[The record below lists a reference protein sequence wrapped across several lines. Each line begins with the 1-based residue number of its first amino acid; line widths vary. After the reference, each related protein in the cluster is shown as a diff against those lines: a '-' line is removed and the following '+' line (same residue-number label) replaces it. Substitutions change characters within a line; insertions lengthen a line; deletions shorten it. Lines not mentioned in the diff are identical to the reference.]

1 MRIRVLRASK
11 EEKVAV
17 AIGRLLSDFHLDLE
31 KVGYYL
37 AKALPYTVYRRAL
50 ARSECIES
58 SPQWLYSAT
67 ARSSDCLNTNVQRA
81 PITLPH
87 SFLLG

>member
-1 MRIRVLRASK
+1 MMRIIRLKASK

-37 AKALPYTVYRRAL
+37 AKSVPYTIYRRAL
-50 ARSECIES
+50 EVLASAEFQENEVEQNKLGYRSDR
-58 SPQWLYSAT
+58 LY
-67 ARSSDCLNTNVQRA
+67 
-81 PITLPH
+81 
-87 SFLLG
+87 

>member
-1 MRIRVLRASK
+1 MMRVRVLRASK

-37 AKALPYTVYRRAL
+37 AKALPHTVYRRAL
-50 ARSECIES
+50 EVLASAEFQENEVEQNRIGYRNDR
-58 SPQWLYSAT
+58 LY
-67 ARSSDCLNTNVQRA
+67 
-81 PITLPH
+81 
-87 SFLLG
+87 

>member
-1 MRIRVLRASK
+1 LRIRVLRASK

-31 KVGYYL
+31 KVGFYL

-50 ARSECIES
+50 EVLASAEFQENEVEQNKIGYRSDR
-58 SPQWLYSAT
+58 LY
-67 ARSSDCLNTNVQRA
+67 
-81 PITLPH
+81 
-87 SFLLG
+87 

>member
-31 KVGYYL
+31 KVGFYV
-37 AKALPYTVYRRAL
+37 AKSLPNTIYRRAL
-50 ARSECIES
+50 EVLQSAEFQENEVEQNRLGYRNDR
-58 SPQWLYSAT
+58 LY
-67 ARSSDCLNTNVQRA
+67 
-81 PITLPH
+81 
-87 SFLLG
+87 

>member
-37 AKALPYTVYRRAL
+37 AKALPYTIYRRAL
-50 ARSECIES
+50 EVLASAEFQENEVEQKKLGYRGDR
-58 SPQWLYSAT
+58 LY
-67 ARSSDCLNTNVQRA
+67 
-81 PITLPH
+81 
-87 SFLLG
+87 

>member
-31 KVGYYL
+31 KVGFYL
-37 AKALPYTVYRRAL
+37 AKALPHTVYRRAL
-50 ARSECIES
+50 EVLSSAEFQENEVEQNRLEYRSDR
-58 SPQWLYSAT
+58 LY
-67 ARSSDCLNTNVQRA
+67 
-81 PITLPH
+81 
-87 SFLLG
+87 

>member
-1 MRIRVLRASK
+1 MRTIRLRASK

-37 AKALPYTVYRRAL
+37 AKSVPHVIYRR
-50 ARSECIES
+50 SIEVLES
-58 SPQWLYSAT
+58 AQFQEDEVEQNRIGYRNDRLY
-67 ARSSDCLNTNVQRA
+67 
-81 PITLPH
+81 
-87 SFLLG
+87 

>member
-31 KVGYYL
+31 KVGFYL
-37 AKALPYTVYRRAL
+37 AKSLPYTIYRRAL
-50 ARSECIES
+50 EVLASAEFQENEVEQNKIGYRSDR
-58 SPQWLYSAT
+58 LY
-67 ARSSDCLNTNVQRA
+67 
-81 PITLPH
+81 
-87 SFLLG
+87 

>member
-37 AKALPYTVYRRAL
+37 AKSLPYTVYRRAL
-50 ARSECIES
+50 EVLS
-58 SPQWLYSAT
+58 SAEFQENEVEQNRIGYRNDRL
-67 ARSSDCLNTNVQRA
+67 
-81 PITLPH
+81 H
-87 SFLLG
+87 

>member
-1 MRIRVLRASK
+1 MRIRVLRTSK

-37 AKALPYTVYRRAL
+37 AKALPHTIYRRAL
-50 ARSECIES
+50 EVLASAEFQENEVEQNRIGYRGDR
-58 SPQWLYSAT
+58 LY
-67 ARSSDCLNTNVQRA
+67 
-81 PITLPH
+81 
-87 SFLLG
+87 